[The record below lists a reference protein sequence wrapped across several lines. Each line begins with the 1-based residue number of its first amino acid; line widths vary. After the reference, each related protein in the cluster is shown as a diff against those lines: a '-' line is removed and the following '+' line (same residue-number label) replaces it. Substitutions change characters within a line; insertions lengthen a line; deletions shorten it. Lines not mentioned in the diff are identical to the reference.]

1 MQTVE
6 ILKIVIFVLI
16 ILVGLLVI
24 VLMKL
29 DAKMSFY
36 KMMFEINE
44 IVVRGQQDLIEKLVN
59 EK

>member
-16 ILVGLLVI
+16 VLNGLLVI
-24 VLMKL
+24 GLMKL
-29 DAKMSFY
+29 GYKMSFY

-44 IVVRGQQDLIEKLVN
+44 LIVRGQQDLIIKLLN